1 MSEELENSIL
11 ENSIL
16 ENSDNIYSPMD
27 VILEHKKIIER
38 DIWSLGYKLQERK
51 DLVEKINKYIQKEC
65 IHDFIIDFIDSV
77 KNYGEGSQKIVYC
90 SKCEFVK
97 PFNSHT

>member
-1 MSEELENSIL
+1 MSEELENSIV
-11 ENSIL
+11 ENSIV

-51 DLVEKINKYIQKEC
+51 DLVKKINTYIQNEC
-65 IHDFIIDFIDSV
+65 EHDFIIDYVDSMKDYQV
-77 KNYGEGSQKIVYC
+77 SQKIVYC

-97 PFNSHT
+97 PFN

>member
-1 MSEELENSIL
+1 MSEELENEEL
-11 ENSIL
+11 EN
-16 ENSDNIYSPMD
+16 EDVTAMD
-27 VILEHKKIIER
+27 IILEHKKIIER

-51 DLVEKINKYIQKEC
+51 ELVKKINTYIQNDC
-65 IHDFIIDFIDSV
+65 VHDFIIDYVDSMKDYQV
-77 KNYGEGSQKIVYC
+77 SQKIVYC